1 VRQPSL
7 NTEIFTNMKKTI
19 LMGALAVL
27 WLNVSSASVY
37 NSGTLSVGQ
46 EIADGNVVPY
56 PTSFTKTDI
65 PIPDGESTPALRGVE
80 VSLNISGG
88 FNGDLYG
95 YLTFQSVDS
104 SVTTITLLNM
114 VGTTVT
120 PYDPLGYRDAGII
133 VTLSDSGATSIHN
146 YGGNG
151 GAQFNAGSTKY
162 SADAGSFADF
172 NGKNA
177 NGTWTFNLADLSGGD
192 TSYSTLVSWS
202 LMLDVVPEP
211 TTWAAIIFGTLFAG
225 VQTVR
230 FVRGQ
235 KLKSETLKI

>member
-1 VRQPSL
+1 
-7 NTEIFTNMKKTI
+7 MKKTI
-19 LMGALAVL
+19 LLGALAISL
-27 WLNVSSASVY
+27 ASSGEASIY

-46 EIADGNVVPY
+46 QIADGNVVPY

-114 VGTTVT
+114 VGTTVS
-120 PYDPLGYRDAGII
+120 PYDPLGYRDAGMI
-133 VTLSDSGATSIHN
+133 VTLSDSGATSIHD

-151 GAQFNAGSTKY
+151 GSQFVGGDTKY
-162 SADAGSFADF
+162 LADGGSFAAF
-172 NGKNA
+172 NGANA

-192 TSYSTLVSWS
+192 TSFSTLVSWS
-202 LMLDVVPEP
+202 LTLDVVPEP

-225 VQTVR
+225 VQTLR
-230 FVRGQ
+230 YVRG
-235 KLKSETLKI
+235 KRAKAETLTY